1 LKLLGE
7 ANLIKKVDEKT
18 LGKLFRIDRV
28 VIAKGRADFSKR
40 KADKTLALS
49 GIWGNNVVLAYTS
62 EAWDEPC
69 AGKTL
74 MVKYP
79 QADGSGY
86 VVRTWDEQDG
96 GILGGEYVQAA
107 HDVTELV
114 VSANLLFVIKDVL

>member
-1 LKLLGE
+1 LSSPRD
-7 ANLIKKVDEKT
+7 AP
-18 LGKLFRIDRV
+18 
-28 VIAKGRADFSKR
+28 AFSKR

-49 GIWGNNVVLAYTS
+49 GIRGNNVVLAYTS

-79 QADGSGY
+79 QADGSGCAA
-86 VVRTWDEQDG
+86 RTRDEQDG
-96 GILGGEYVQAA
+96 GIPGGEYVQAA